1 MPIQAIENHRLYRKI
16 ADQLGGMI
24 ESGEYKTGD
33 RLPSERE
40 LAAQLRVS
48 RSSVREAMIAL
59 EVEGCIEI
67 RGGTGVFV
75 VDQKKMR
82 RPDTV
87 NGASPGPFEILQVRR
102 LIEPEAAALAAQNA
116 NEDQIAELQRALE
129 GMSSEGF
136 SQLTGLDDDG
146 KFHLCVAEASGN
158 GALAMTMQ
166 MLWEARVGRLYVK
179 YEQHFHNPEI
189 WQRAIDQHRKVLD
202 AIVARD
208 AKAARAA
215 MLHHIRSAQSRF
227 TSTWIDDPVA
237 LGQGDHRKV
246 QDR

>member
-1 MPIQAIENHRLYRKI
+1 MPIQAIENHRLYRQI
-16 ADQLGGMI
+16 ADQLGGLI

-40 LAAQLRVS
+40 LAAQLKVS

-75 VDQKKMR
+75 VDRKKTK
-82 RPDTV
+82 RPDTA
-87 NGASPGPFEILQVRR
+87 NGAAPGPFEILQVRH

-116 NEDQIAELQRALE
+116 SEEQIAELRDAID
-129 GMSSEGF
+129 GMSREGF
-136 SQLTGLDDDG
+136 SQLTGLNHDG
-146 KFHLCVAEASGN
+146 NFHLCIAKASGN
-158 GALAMTMQ
+158 GALATTMQ
-166 MLWEARVGRLYVK
+166 VLWEMRVGRLYVK
-179 YEQHFHNPEI
+179 YEQHFHNPVI
-189 WQRAIDQHRKVLD
+189 WQRAIDQHKKVLD
-202 AIVARD
+202 AVVARD

-227 TSTWIDDPVA
+227 TSSWIDDPVA
-237 LGQGDHRKV
+237 LGQEDHPETP
-246 QDR
+246 DD